1 MNDNKDD
8 EIDLIALLKTV
19 FAARRFV
26 IQITVLFSVLGIV
39 LALVSPVRYTASS
52 MFMPQLSEGQSNSS
66 LGGLAS
72 LAGINLTAIMGGQ
85 PQEIAPSLY
94 PQIAESSPY
103 RMALLETP
111 VGESQI
117 SFRDYILGQD
127 KGVSIMALIKKYTIG
142 LPSLLL
148 SSNNEEPTPQT
159 NNLFDI
165 SEEDKDLFEFLGQ
178 ILSVEVDDQEGLVSI
193 GVEFSDRKIAAQ
205 LAQAATDLL
214 QTKIIAFKSQSARN
228 NLQFVQGQ
236 FDAKRQEFEQIQDSI
251 AMFKDQNLNITSSLY
266 QNQLTRLESQFTVT
280 SSVFQ
285 ELAGQVEQAKIQVNK
300 DTPIFMIIEPVSVP
314 LKRSKPQRTMM
325 VIIWT
330 FLGGVIAVGW
340 TLVKAPVFQIL
351 EELKSS

>member
-1 MNDNKDD
+1 MNDHKDD

-19 FAARRFV
+19 FVARRFV
-26 IQITVLFSVLGIV
+26 IKITILFFATGIV

-52 MFMPQLSEGQSNSS
+52 IFMPQLSERQSNSS

-85 PQEIAPSLY
+85 LQEIAPSLY
-94 PQIAESSPY
+94 PQIVESSPY

-111 VGESQI
+111 VGKSQI
-117 SFRDYILGQD
+117 SFRDYILGQE
-127 KGVSIMALIKKYTIG
+127 GSVSIIALIKKYIIG

-148 SSNNEEPTPQT
+148 SSNNTEPTPQT
-159 NNLFDI
+159 NNFFDI
-165 SEEDKDLFEFLGQ
+165 SEEDIDLFEFLDQ
-178 ILSVEVDDQEGLVSI
+178 ILSVEVDDQQGLVSLE
-193 GVEFSDRKIAAQ
+193 VEFTDRKIAAQ

-214 QTKIIAFKSQSARN
+214 QTKIIAFKSQEARN

-236 FDAKRQEFEQIQDSI
+236 FDAKRQTFEQIQDSI

-266 QNQLTRLESQFTVT
+266 QNQLTRLESQFTVA

-314 LKRSKPQRTMM
+314 LKRSKPQRKTM
-325 VIIWT
+325 VVIWT
-330 FLGGVIAVGW
+330 LLGGVIAVGW
-340 TLVKAPVFQIL
+340 TLVKNQVFEIL
-351 EELKSS
+351 KELKSS

>member
-19 FAARRFV
+19 FVARRFV
-26 IQITVLFSVLGIV
+26 ITITVMFSVLGIV
-39 LALVSPVRYTASS
+39 LALVSPVRYTATS
-52 MFMPQLSEGQSNSS
+52 MFMPQLSERQSSSS

-72 LAGINLTAIMGGQ
+72 LAGVNLSAIMGGQ

-127 KGVSIMALIKKYTIG
+127 RGVSIIALIKKYTIG
-142 LPSLLL
+142 LPSLLF
-148 SSNNEEPTPQT
+148 SSNNTEPTPQT
-159 NNLFDI
+159 NTLFDI
-165 SEEDKDLFEFLGQ
+165 SEEDRGLFEVINQ
-178 ILSVEVDDQEGLVSI
+178 VLSVKVDDKEGLVSI
-193 GVEFSDRKIAAQ
+193 SVEFSDRKIAAQ

-228 NLQFVQGQ
+228 NLQFVQSQ

-314 LKRSKPQRTMM
+314 LKRSKPKRTTM
-325 VIIWT
+325 VVIWT

>member
-1 MNDNKDD
+1 MSDHKDD
-8 EIDLIALLKTV
+8 EISTIALLKTV
-19 FAARRFV
+19 FLARRFV
-26 IQITVLFSVLGIV
+26 IKITILFSALGIV

-52 MFMPQLSEGQSNSS
+52 MFMPQLSERQPNPS

-72 LAGINLTAIMGGQ
+72 LAGINLTSIMGGQ

-117 SFRDYILGQD
+117 SFRDYILNQGR
-127 KGVSIMALIKKYTIG
+127 GGSIIGLIKKYTIG
-142 LPSLLL
+142 LPRLLF
-148 SSNNEEPTPQT
+148 SSKTSEPTPLS
-159 NNLFDI
+159 NNIFDI
-165 SEEDKDLFEFLGQ
+165 SEEDRDLFEV
-178 ILSVEVDDQEGLVSI
+178 INHVLSVEVDDQEGLVSI
-193 GVEFSDRKIAAQ
+193 SVEFSDGTIAAQ
-205 LAQAATDLL
+205 LAQAATELL

-228 NLQFVQGQ
+228 NLQFVQAQ
-236 FDAKRQEFEQIQDSI
+236 YDVKRQEFEQIQDSI

-266 QNQLTRLESQFTVT
+266 QNQLTRLESQFSVT

-314 LKRSKPQRTMM
+314 LKRSKPQIALT
-325 VIIWT
+325 VVIWT
-330 FLGGVIAVGW
+330 FLGAVIAVGW
-340 TLVKAPVFQIL
+340 TLVKDPLFRIL
-351 EELKSS
+351 KELKSS

>member
-1 MNDNKDD
+1 MNDHKED

-26 IQITVLFSVLGIV
+26 IQITVLFAVLGIV

-103 RMALLETP
+103 LMALLETP

-127 KGVSIMALIKKYTIG
+127 GGVSIIALIKKYTIG

-148 SSNNEEPTPQT
+148 SSNNADTPQDNT
-159 NNLFDI
+159 LFDI
-165 SEEDKDLFEFLGQ
+165 SEEDRDLFEFLSQ

-300 DTPIFMIIEPVSVP
+300 NTPIFMIIEPVSVP
-314 LKRSKPQRTMM
+314 LKRSKPKRTMM